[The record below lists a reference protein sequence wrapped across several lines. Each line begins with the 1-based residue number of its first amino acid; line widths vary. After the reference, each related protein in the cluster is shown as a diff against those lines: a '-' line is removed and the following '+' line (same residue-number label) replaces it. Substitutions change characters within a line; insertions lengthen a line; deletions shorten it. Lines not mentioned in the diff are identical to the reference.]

1 MSPARR
7 IIIVVAIAA
16 ALVGGL
22 VLAPRRYEVD
32 GVSMGPGLL
41 PGDVVATGWL
51 PDLDRRG
58 APRRFDRWIVR
69 LPDGSTGLKRI
80 AGLPGEEVAFV
91 TGDLE
96 INGTRVLKGPRQ
108 LAELGSTVELGRRD
122 SAEAG
127 TTAHWSR
134 PAALVLDDAPF
145 ATAEVSRLLLPVQ
158 DVGVAAFVHVPAGRP
173 SRVRAEAGPLAVTWK
188 LAAPGRY
195 GVAAGRLDGHAVAVA
210 WPLPTGADE
219 HETTRT
225 CLPVGAPDRWDV
237 VRPWPGTDA
246 LATDGRDDDRCP
258 SLAIAVGAAADS
270 AVIDRVSVW
279 RDILYRP
286 AADGVA
292 RWRLG
297 SDAFFLLGD
306 FPSGSRDSRHF
317 GSLWRAALRW
327 RINPAGLPPIG
338 TTATP
343 RLRVREPDVGPAP
356 SGSDPPS

>member
-1 MSPARR
+1 MSPPHR

-22 VLAPRRYEVD
+22 VAAPRRYEVD

-51 PDLDRRG
+51 PDLDRQTP
-58 APRRFDRWIVR
+58 PRRFDRWIVR

-96 INGTRVLKGPRQ
+96 IDGTRVLKSPRQ

-127 TTAHWSR
+127 LTADWSR
-134 PAALVLDDAPF
+134 PATLVLDDALF
-145 ATAEVSRLLLPVQ
+145 ATAEVSRRLLPVQ
-158 DVGVAAFVHVPAGRP
+158 DVGAAAVVHVPAGSHAGRP
-173 SRVRAEAGPLAVTWK
+173 CRVRAEAGPLAVTWR

-195 GVAAGRLDGHAVAVA
+195 GVAAGRLDGHAVAAA
-210 WPLPTGADE
+210 WPLPDGAEE
-219 HETTRT
+219 HERSRS
-225 CLPVGAPDRWDV
+225 CLPTGAPDRWDV
-237 VRPWPGTDA
+237 VRPWPATDA
-246 LATDGRDDDRCP
+246 AAAFGGAGNCGP
-258 SLAIAVGAAADS
+258 ALAITVARAAGPP
-270 AVIDRVSVW
+270 AVIDRASVW

-297 SDAFFLLGD
+297 GEDFFLLGD

-317 GSLWRAALRW
+317 GQVSRADLRH
-327 RINPAGLPPIG
+327 
-338 TTATP
+338 
-343 RLRVREPDVGPAP
+343 RVP
-356 SGSDPPS
+356 SR